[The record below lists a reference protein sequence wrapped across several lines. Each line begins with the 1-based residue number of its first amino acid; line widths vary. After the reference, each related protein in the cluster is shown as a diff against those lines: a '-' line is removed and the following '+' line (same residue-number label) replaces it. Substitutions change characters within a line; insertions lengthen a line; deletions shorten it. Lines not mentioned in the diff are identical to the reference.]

1 MKTAT
6 YNIRIDPRIKES
18 AEEIYSSLG
27 LKLSDAINVF
37 LHKSIMHYGFPFD
50 VRYQK
55 PNEGLSGALK
65 ESEKLIGEYAS
76 GTHKSIPHNNV
87 RDFLHEILNEEDNDD
102 V

>member
-6 YNIRIDPRIKES
+6 YNIRIDPGVKES
-18 AEEIYSSLG
+18 AEKIYSSLG

-50 VRYQK
+50 VRYQQ
-55 PNEGLSGALK
+55 PNENLLNAL
-65 ESEKLIGEYAS
+65 YAS
-76 GTHKSIPHNNV
+76 ERLVNEYTNGTRKPAPYNSV
-87 RDFLHEILNEEDNDD
+87 RDFLNEILNEEDDSD